1 MQVRLDS
8 EEAQVAFGEALGQVL
23 QGRGLVYLEGELGAG
38 KTTLTRGILRA
49 YGHQGAVKSP
59 TYTLVEPY
67 ELGSQRIYHL
77 DLYRLSDPEE
87 LEFIG
92 GRDVLADD
100 ALSIIEWPSRGEGWL
115 PEPDLRLVLEVVD
128 SGRLVS
134 LVAGSDQGE
143 RTLASLQRQVS
154 NANKLSN
161 ASKIGNASKL
171 SSDQLESGVIQWK

>member
-1 MQVRLDS
+1 MQVQLDS

-49 YGHQGAVKSP
+49 YGHLGAVKSP

-115 PEPDLRLVLEVVD
+115 PAPDLRLTLEVMGQ
-128 SGRLVS
+128 GRLVS
-134 LVAGSDQGE
+134 LAPGSDQGE
-143 RTLASLQRQVS
+143 RILAALQDPL
-154 NANKLSN
+154 NK
-161 ASKIGNASKL
+161 ASKL

>member
-1 MQVRLDS
+1 MQVQLDN
-8 EEAQVAFGEALGQVL
+8 EEAQVAFGKALGQAL

-38 KTTLTRGILRA
+38 KTTMTRGMLRA
-49 YGHQGAVKSP
+49 YGYQGAVKSP

-100 ALSIIEWPSRGEGWL
+100 AIIFVEWPSRGEGWL
-115 PEPDLRLVLEVVD
+115 PTPDLRLVLEVTVQ
-128 SGRLVS
+128 GRF
-134 LVAGSDQGE
+134 
-143 RTLASLQRQVS
+143 ASLTACSSKGEGVLVLLQ
-154 NANKLSN
+154 
-161 ASKIGNASKL
+161 SKI
-171 SSDQLESGVIQWK
+171 SSDQLENGVIQWK

>member
-1 MQVRLDS
+1 MQVQLDN
-8 EEAQVAFGEALGQVL
+8 EEAQVAFGDVLGQAL

-67 ELGSQRIYHL
+67 ELGPQRIYHL
-77 DLYRLSDPEE
+77 DLYRLADPEE

-115 PEPDLRLVLEVVD
+115 PAPDFRLMLEITD
-128 SGRLVS
+128 SGRLATVT
-134 LVAGSDQGE
+134 AHSDRGHQV
-143 RTLASLQRQVS
+143 LASLQ
-154 NANKLSN
+154 
-161 ASKIGNASKL
+161 SKV
-171 SSDQLESGVIQWK
+171 SSDQLENGVIQWK

>member
-1 MQVRLDS
+1 MQVQLDS

-49 YGHQGAVKSP
+49 YGHLGAVKSP

-115 PEPDLRLVLEVVD
+115 PAPDLRLTLEVMEQ
-128 SGRLVS
+128 GRLVS
-134 LVAGSDQGE
+134 LAPGSDQGE
-143 RTLASLQRQVS
+143 RILAALQD
-154 NANKLSN
+154 ALNK
-161 ASKIGNASKL
+161 ASKL

>member
-1 MQVRLDS
+1 MQVQLDN
-8 EEAQVAFGEALGQVL
+8 EETQVAFGEALGHVL

-49 YGHQGAVKSP
+49 YGYQGAVKSP

-67 ELGSQRIYHL
+67 ELEAQRIYHL

-100 ALSIIEWPSRGEGWL
+100 ALSIVEWPSRGEGWL
-115 PEPDLRLVLEVVD
+115 PSPDLRIVLEIVAFEVAAQ
-128 SGRLVS
+128 GR
-134 LVAGSDQGE
+134 
-143 RTLASLQRQVS
+143 LASLRAGSEQGRHMLARLQ
-154 NANKLSN
+154 
-161 ASKIGNASKL
+161 SKVTF
-171 SSDQLESGVIQWK
+171 DQLENGVIQWK